1 MKDFG
6 LQIYSCRDQF
16 TCEADCKAAFLQ
28 LRQMGYSYVQTAG
41 TYDAIAPEKFA
52 EYLKDAGLTVCGTHY
67 SWDRILNDV
76 EGTVA
81 YHRLLGTTNIGIGG
95 MPAEARLGEYGDGE
109 LEKFIEDFNRM
120 AKVYSEYGFKLTYH
134 NHSFEF
140 VKYGNDGRTKF
151 DHLVEKLDPETT
163 SFVLDTYWVQH
174 GGADVRATIERLK
187 GRVEI
192 LHLKDMEACH
202 RYELADGHSLEAPA
216 IIHIGG
222 GNINFKDIIPLAEA
236 CGVKYFV
243 VEDDRCIPG
252 QSMADMK
259 RSADT
264 IIAKYLNK

>member
-6 LQIYSCRDQF
+6 LQLFSCRDQF
-16 TCEADCKAAFLQ
+16 TCEADCKAAFLA
-28 LRQMGYSYVQTAG
+28 LKEMGYSYVQTAG

-52 EYLKDAGLTVCGTHY
+52 EYVKDAGLTVCGTHY
-67 SWDRILNDV
+67 NWDRIMNDV

-81 YHRLLGTTNIGIGG
+81 YHKLLGTTNIGIGG
-95 MPAEARLGEYGDGE
+95 MPTEARLGKFGDGE

-120 AKVYSEYGFKLTYH
+120 ARIYAERGFKLTYH

-140 VKYGNDGRTKF
+140 EKYGNDGRTKF
-151 DHLVEKLDPETT
+151 DYLVDGLDADTT

-192 LHLKDMEACH
+192 LHLKDMEAN
-202 RYELADGHSLEAPA
+202 RTYVLSDGREISAPA
-216 IIHIGG
+216 IIHVGG
-222 GNINFKDIIPLAEA
+222 GNINFKDIIPLAEE

-252 QSMADMK
+252 QSMLDMK
-259 RSADT
+259 RSADH
-264 IIAKYLNK
+264 IKANFIK